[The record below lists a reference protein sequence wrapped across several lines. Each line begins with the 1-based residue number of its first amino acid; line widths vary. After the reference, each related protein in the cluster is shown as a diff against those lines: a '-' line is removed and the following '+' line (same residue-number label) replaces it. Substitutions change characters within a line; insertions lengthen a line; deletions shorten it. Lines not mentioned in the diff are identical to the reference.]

1 MKSPVVT
8 SVSGLVVASLLCL
21 LCLLVSGG
29 TAAAVDW
36 SGVELAWRN
45 DPRPVA
51 DAPLPVE
58 AQPPRRTSRRAQRR
72 TIRRVEIEPVTVEPR
87 PAAAAPSAEI
97 EVVAEPAIVDPV
109 IPLASEPIPTA
120 ERPRTVV
127 HADQTYGGHPRQRYD
142 LHLADGCSGGSLPLV
157 VWIHGPD
164 WRTGSKA
171 DCPITWLVEQG
182 FAVASLDYRP
192 SDVAVFPAQLDDCR
206 AALAA
211 IRAEARTWG
220 IDESR
225 ICVAG
230 SGAGGHLAALV
241 AFAPPEPGPIREAS
255 ADGDDDESPA
265 DVAAVAM
272 FDAPTHLPSLGGG
285 HDRAGSAES
294 RLVGGPLPEFREA
307 AQRASPL
314 VHVTPQAPPTL
325 IVQGGRGDGVALE
338 QGSRLDA
345 ALHTAGVASDRVIL
359 DAAASQLAPRR
370 GSPAAGALVEFLDR
384 TFGTAAVRRE
394 D

>member
-1 MKSPVVT
+1 
-8 SVSGLVVASLLCL
+8 
-21 LCLLVSGG
+21 
-29 TAAAVDW
+29 
-36 SGVELAWRN
+36 
-45 DPRPVA
+45 
-51 DAPLPVE
+51 VE
-58 AQPPRRTSRRAQRR
+58 AQPPRRASRRAQRR
-72 TIRRVEIEPVTVEPR
+72 SIRRVEVEPVIVEPR
-87 PAAAAPSAEI
+87 PVTSAPPPVFSALPPAAI
-97 EVVAEPAIVDPV
+97 EVVAEPAMVEPT
-109 IPLASEPIPTA
+109 IPLALEPIPTA

-142 LHLADGCSGGSLPLV
+142 LHLPDGCSGGSLPLV
-157 VWIHGPD
+157 IWIHGPD

-182 FAVASLDYRP
+182 FAVASVDYRP

-255 ADGDDDESPA
+255 ADGDADEPET
-265 DVAAVAM
+265 DVAAVAL

-325 IVQGGRGDGVALE
+325 IVQGGRGDGVALD
-338 QGSRLDA
+338 QGNRLDA
-345 ALHTAGVASDRVIL
+345 ALHAAGVASDRVIL
-359 DAAASQLAPRR
+359 DEKASQLAPRR

-384 TFGTAAVRRE
+384 AVGRAAVRRE

>member
-1 MKSPVVT
+1 MKPPVVT
-8 SVSGLVVASLLCL
+8 IVAAVLACG
-21 LCLLVSGG
+21 LLVAGSP
-29 TAAAVDW
+29 ASAVDW

-58 AQPPRRTSRRAQRR
+58 APPTRRPSRRAQRR
-72 TIRRVEIEPVTVEPR
+72 SIRRVEIEQVIVEQRLVPAPP
-87 PAAAAPSAEI
+87 PAAI
-97 EVVAEPAIVDPV
+97 EMIAEPAFVAAV
-109 IPLASEPIPTA
+109 VPLAPVTIVTA
-120 ERPRTVV
+120 DRPKAIV
-127 HADQTYGGHPRQRYD
+127 HADQIYGEHPRQRYD
-142 LHLADGCSGGSLPLV
+142 LHLPDGCSGGSLPLV

-164 WRTGSKA
+164 WRMGTKA
-171 DCPITWLVEQG
+171 DCPVAWLVEQG
-182 FAVASLDYRP
+182 FAVASIDYRP

-255 ADGDDDESPA
+255 ADSDDEEAPT
-265 DVAAVAM
+265 DVAAVAI

-285 HDRAGSAES
+285 HDRAGSAAS

-325 IVQGGRGDGVALE
+325 IVQGSRGDGVALD
-338 QGSRLDA
+338 QGDRLDA
-345 ALHTAGVASDRVIL
+345 ALHTAGVASDRVVL

-384 TFGTAAVRRE
+384 AVGSAAVRRE

>member
-1 MKSPVVT
+1 MKPPVVT
-8 SVSGLVVASLLCL
+8 IVAAVLACG
-21 LCLLVSGG
+21 LLVAGSP
-29 TAAAVDW
+29 ASAVDW

-58 AQPPRRTSRRAQRR
+58 ALPTRRPSRRAQRR
-72 TIRRVEIEPVTVEPR
+72 SIRRVEIEPVIVEQRLVPAPP
-87 PAAAAPSAEI
+87 PAAI
-97 EVVAEPAIVDPV
+97 EMIAEPAFVAPV
-109 IPLASEPIPTA
+109 MPPALLTIATPEQPKA
-120 ERPRTVV
+120 VV
-127 HADQTYGGHPRQRYD
+127 HADQSYGEHPRQRFD
-142 LHLADGCSGGSLPLV
+142 LHLPDGCSGGSLPV
-157 VWIHGPD
+157 VAWIHGPD
-164 WRTGSKA
+164 WRTGTKA
-171 DCPITWLVEQG
+171 DCPVTWLVEQG
-182 FAVASLDYRP
+182 FAVASIDYRP

-255 ADGDDDESPA
+255 ADSDDEEAPT
-265 DVAAVAM
+265 DVAAVAI

-285 HDRAGSAES
+285 HDRAGSAAS

-325 IVQGGRGDGVALE
+325 IVQGSRGDGVALD
-338 QGSRLDA
+338 QGDRLDA
-345 ALHTAGVASDRVIL
+345 ALHTAGVASDRVVL

-384 TFGTAAVRRE
+384 AVGRAAVRRE

>member
-1 MKSPVVT
+1 MKPTVVT
-8 SVSGLVVASLLCL
+8 IVVG
-21 LCLLVSGG
+21 LLVAGLLVAGS

-58 AQPPRRTSRRAQRR
+58 VPPARRTSRRAQRR
-72 TIRRVEIEPVTVEPR
+72 SIRRVEIEPVIVEPR
-87 PAAAAPSAEI
+87 LMPAPPP
-97 EVVAEPAIVDPV
+97 VAIDVLTEPAISA
-109 IPLASEPIPTA
+109 PLMPPAPAALATA
-120 ERPRTVV
+120 DRPRAIV
-127 HADQTYGGHPRQRYD
+127 HADQAYGEHPRQRYD
-142 LHLADGCSGGSLPLV
+142 IYLPDGCSGGGLPLV
-157 VWIHGPD
+157 AWIHGPD

-171 DCPITWLVEQG
+171 DCPVTWLVEQG
-182 FAVASLDYRP
+182 FAVASIEYRP

-241 AFAPPEPGPIREAS
+241 AFAPPGPGPIREAS
-255 ADGDDDESPA
+255 ADGDADQAPT
-265 DVAAVAM
+265 DVAAIAM
-272 FDAPTHLPSLGGG
+272 FDAPTHLPSLGGS
-285 HDRAGSAES
+285 HDRAGSAAS

-314 VHVTPQAPPTL
+314 VHVSPQAPPTL
-325 IVQGGRGDGVALE
+325 IVLGGRGDGVALD
-338 QGSRLDA
+338 QGDRLDA

-384 TFGTAAVRRE
+384 AVGSGAVRRE

>member
-1 MKSPVVT
+1 MKPPVVT
-8 SVSGLVVASLLCL
+8 IVAVVLACG
-21 LCLLVSGG
+21 LLVAGSSA
-29 TAAAVDW
+29 TAVDW

-58 AQPPRRTSRRAQRR
+58 APPARRPSRRGQRR
-72 TIRRVEIEPVTVEPR
+72 SIRRVEIEPVIVEQRLVPAPP
-87 PAAAAPSAEI
+87 PAAI
-97 EVVAEPAIVDPV
+97 EMIAEPAFVAPV
-109 IPLASEPIPTA
+109 VPLAPVTIATA
-120 ERPRTVV
+120 DRPKAIV
-127 HADQTYGGHPRQRYD
+127 HADQSYGEHPRQRYD
-142 LHLADGCSGGSLPLV
+142 LHLPDGCSGGSLPVV

-164 WRTGSKA
+164 WRTGTKA
-171 DCPITWLVEQG
+171 DCPVTWLVEQG
-182 FAVASLDYRP
+182 FAVASIDYRP

-211 IRAEARTWG
+211 IRAEALTWG

-255 ADGDDDESPA
+255 ADSDDEEAPT
-265 DVAAVAM
+265 DVAAVAI

-285 HDRAGSAES
+285 HDRAGSAAS

-325 IVQGGRGDGVALE
+325 IVQGSRGDGVALD
-338 QGSRLDA
+338 QGDRLDA
-345 ALHTAGVASDRVIL
+345 ALHTAGVASDRVVL

-384 TFGTAAVRRE
+384 AVGSAAVRRE

>member
-1 MKSPVVT
+1 MKPPVVT
-8 SVSGLVVASLLCL
+8 IVAAVLACG
-21 LCLLVSGG
+21 LLVAGSP
-29 TAAAVDW
+29 ASAVDW

-58 AQPPRRTSRRAQRR
+58 ALPTRRPSRRAQRR
-72 TIRRVEIEPVTVEPR
+72 SIRRVEIEPVIVEQRLVPAPP
-87 PAAAAPSAEI
+87 PAAI
-97 EVVAEPAIVDPV
+97 EMIAEPAFVAPV
-109 IPLASEPIPTA
+109 MPPALLTIATPEQPKA
-120 ERPRTVV
+120 VV
-127 HADQTYGGHPRQRYD
+127 HADQSYGEHPRQRFD
-142 LHLADGCSGGSLPLV
+142 LHLPDGCSGGSLPV
-157 VWIHGPD
+157 VAWIHGPD
-164 WRTGSKA
+164 WRTGTKA
-171 DCPITWLVEQG
+171 DCPVTWLVEQG
-182 FAVASLDYRP
+182 FAVASIDYRP

-255 ADGDDDESPA
+255 ADSDDEEAPT
-265 DVAAVAM
+265 DVAAVAI

-285 HDRAGSAES
+285 HERAGSAAS

-325 IVQGGRGDGVALE
+325 IVQGSRGDGVALD
-338 QGSRLDA
+338 QGDRLDA
-345 ALHTAGVASDRVIL
+345 ALHTAGVASDRVVL

-384 TFGTAAVRRE
+384 AVGRAAVRRE